1 VCCSSGLVLG
11 SPSKLAADQ
20 IEMPRTTVSLAAIA
34 LLPSL
39 SGCAWNYIGTGYA
52 TVPVQLVMTRQGPF
66 EILDR
71 PELGRIAISPP
82 ADRATRRFDI
92 ENFLHRTVTG
102 APLATDSTT
111 SPGSWYFEPL
121 MAYFGQTGRTCRL
134 IRGQPLV
141 EPQWEFVYDCTPGF
155 DASAITWK
163 SSGFSNAP
171 LPPPPVVP
179 VYPLPPPAPAYPAP
193 GAAPIK

>member
-1 VCCSSGLVLG
+1 
-11 SPSKLAADQ
+11 
-20 IEMPRTTVSLAAIA
+20 MPRTTVSLAAIA

-134 IRGQPLV
+134 
-141 EPQWEFVYDCTPGF
+141 
-155 DASAITWK
+155 
-163 SSGFSNAP
+163 SSLIFPRSSRHR
-171 LPPPPVVP
+171 
-179 VYPLPPPAPAYPAP
+179 
-193 GAAPIK
+193 

>member
-1 VCCSSGLVLG
+1 
-11 SPSKLAADQ
+11 
-20 IEMPRTTVSLAAIA
+20 MPRTTVSLAAIA